1 MATTKKLSNVEFITG
16 IESVSRKF
24 ARRIDT
30 ASNKYVVNGSYVSG
44 SEPANDVDCKVI
56 PGQAYFGSVSRTVQV
71 FGVGNVRKNT
81 FFVRK
86 PFAAKAATQS
96 QIAVRERMIAAKA
109 WVDAAMESLEAIT
122 DNQNIFLQCKNDFT
136 KSVWGVKTIGYQTM
150 RGWMMACAIAK
161 LATGDTLPTNHKL
174 VLDA

>member
-30 ASNKYVVNGSYVSG
+30 ATNKYVAKGEFVSA
-44 SEPANDVDCKVI
+44 SVPTVDSTVV
-56 PGQAYFGSVSRTVQV
+56 PGQAYFGNVSRTVQV
-71 FGVGNVRKNT
+71 FGIGNVRKNT

-86 PFAAKAATQS
+86 PFAAKAATAS

-109 WVDAAMESLEAIT
+109 WVDAAMQSLEAIT

-136 KSVWGVKTIGYQTM
+136 KSVWGIKTIGYQTM

-161 LATGDTLPTNHKL
+161 LRDSNELPANHKL

>member
-1 MATTKKLSNVEFITG
+1 MATMKKLSNVEFITG

-86 PFAAKAATQS
+86 PFAAKAATSS
-96 QIAVRERMIAAKA
+96 QIAVR
-109 WVDAAMESLEAIT
+109 
-122 DNQNIFLQCKNDFT
+122 
-136 KSVWGVKTIGYQTM
+136 GVKTIGYQTM

-161 LATGDTLPTNHKL
+161 LTTGETLPTNHKL

>member
-1 MATTKKLSNVEFITG
+1 MATQKKLSNVEFITG

-30 ASNKYVVNGSYVSG
+30 AANKYVAKGEFVSG
-44 SEPANDVDCKVI
+44 SAPSVDSTVV
-56 PGQAYFGSVSRTVQV
+56 PGQAFFGNVSRVVQV
-71 FGVGNVRKNT
+71 FGIGNVRKNT

-109 WVDAAMESLEAIT
+109 WVDAAMESLEAIS
-122 DNQNIFLQCKNDFT
+122 DNQAIFLQCKNDFT

-161 LATGDTLPTNHKL
+161 LTTGETLPTNHKL